1 MKFNLLLK
9 RNIEE
14 DMTYS
19 TLSTVTIAI
28 VTTNLFLIILTL
40 FLVNEELMVHAGYKL
55 LALFAVFTALRLVLP
70 IELPFTKTVRL
81 PIFLSYVMVLL
92 QHHILSVNGYPV
104 SLWNILKWIWFAG
117 TIFGLI
123 RYVISYFKSYR
134 HIVLCGKDL
143 THTEPYNIITNNICG
158 EIHRRNRFRVIE
170 MPEIDSP
177 MLFGALS
184 PRILIPSDYDM
195 PDESMYYILKHEIT
209 HHFNHDLLLKHAI
222 KFITI
227 AYWWNPFSILLNYYT
242 DVILE
247 MRIDSN
253 ITSSDSL
260 RTAKYM
266 KCLIDASAQ
275 AAEKAS
281 VPNQITM
288 GFLPIGRKDLHRR
301 FYMLRNNQI
310 KRNISLNLFLFLTVF
325 SIYLL
330 SYMFIWEGYLHPND
344 YLPLFPVEYDHLLSP
359 TSDTGFFI
367 QNDDG
372 TYDLYLDNK
381 YIETTDSLE
390 YYSDD
395 IPVYTLDNCPFPI
408 ERE

>member
-1 MKFNLLLK
+1 
-9 RNIEE
+9 
-14 DMTYS
+14 MTYS
-19 TLSTVTIAI
+19 TLSTVTIAV

-40 FLVNEELMVHAGYKL
+40 FLVNEELMVQAGYKL

-81 PIFLSYVMVLL
+81 PIFFSYVMALL
-92 QHHILSVNGYPV
+92 EHHILSVNGYPI
-104 SLWNILKWIWFAG
+104 SLWNIFKWIWFAG
-117 TIFGLI
+117 AMLGLAK
-123 RYVISYFKSYR
+123 YAVSYFKSYR
-134 HIVLCGKDL
+134 HIVLCVKDL
-143 THTEPYNIITNNICG
+143 THTEPYSIITNNICG
-158 EIHRRNRFRVIE
+158 EIHRFNLFRVIE
-170 MPEIDSP
+170 MPGIDSP
-177 MLFGALS
+177 MLFGAFL
-184 PRILIPSDYDM
+184 PKILIPNDYDM

-275 AAEKAS
+275 AAEKTS
-281 VPNQITM
+281 PQNQITM

-301 FYMLRNNQI
+301 FYMLRNNQT
-310 KRNISLNLFLFLTVF
+310 KRDLSLNLFLFLAVL

-330 SYMFIWEGYLHPND
+330 SYMFIWEGYLLPSND
-344 YLPLFPVEYDHLLSP
+344 FPLFPVESDNLLTP
-359 TSDTGFFI
+359 TSDSVFFI

-372 TYDLYLDNK
+372 TYDLYLDNIC
-381 YIETTDSLE
+381 IETTDSLE
-390 YYSDD
+390 YYLDD
-395 IPVYTLDNCPFPI
+395 IPVYTIDNCPFHI
-408 ERE
+408 ERK